1 MSVYFVS
8 FHKLEIADLYIM
20 RSFRQLFLNIGFLH
34 DIINNLYSEFSLA
47 IPKILLYNGIKQF
60 FAANL
65 KYGRWIN

>member
-1 MSVYFVS
+1 MQSVKRITGNSTFFSVKHPYT
-8 FHKLEIADLYIM
+8 
-20 RSFRQLFLNIGFLH
+20 NIGFLN
-34 DIINNLYSEFSLA
+34 DIINNLYSEFSLE